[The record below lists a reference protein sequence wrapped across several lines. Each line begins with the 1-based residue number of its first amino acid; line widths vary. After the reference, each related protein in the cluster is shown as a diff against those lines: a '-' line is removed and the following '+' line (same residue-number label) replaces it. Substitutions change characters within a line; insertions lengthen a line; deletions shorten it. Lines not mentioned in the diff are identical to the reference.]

1 MPIAFKVNQIIILAQ
16 IPHNLFIGAA
26 EKSNKHGEGDRAQN
40 LIAVIRDRMKVQE
53 RNKPE
58 IFKRIGESFGVDE
71 KVQQEVDEQITQIK
85 IFGWKLNFHKM
96 RSMKSL
102 SGMMLEF

>member
-1 MPIAFKVNQIIILAQ
+1 
-16 IPHNLFIGAA
+16 
-26 EKSNKHGEGDRAQN
+26 
-40 LIAVIRDRMKVQE
+40 MKVQE

-71 KVQQEVDEQITQIK
+71 KVQQEVGEQITQIK
-85 IFGWKLNFHKM
+85 IFGWKLNFHKI

-102 SGMMLEF
+102 SGMMPEFRLPEFVVSSDFMKNLRFTFWISIFGIPDIFRYF